1 MQPRTSTAALAGV
14 AAYDSPRIVSLGR
27 GADARS
33 VHASVAGADFFHVLG
48 APPALGRLF
57 RPQDDQPGAPAAV
70 LISHELWT
78 TRFGGADDVVGT
90 HMQLSGALVEIVGVM
105 PAGFIGIDADPVD
118 VWVPPSLAQ
127 AVGLASGDGWRADT
141 LGMHFVARLAR
152 GAGESAADLEAASA
166 LREAARATP
175 DLDPTPDVR
184 MTPIVLRGQN
194 PGPARSGDLLPLWL
208 ALVSALVLLIA
219 CANVANLLL
228 ARGVARQRDL
238 AMRLSLGAGSWRIA
252 RQQLVE
258 SLVLALFG
266 GAAGIVVAQWAMAL
280 MRRFPLPPAA
290 EQIDGRLLLFALA
303 LSLLTSLLFGVR
315 RASIP

>member
-1 MQPRTSTAALAGV
+1 MSALTRLWNLLSRRRRDRELQDEIDTHVALLEDAARADGLDGDLARHDARRRFGNPTAYREQAVGAGMTSWLADVAQDVRHALRQIRRAPGFTLAVIVTLALGIGGTTAVFSVVDALFLRAPTGVSDPSSLRRLFIARDSGTMTTGRGGGPGFWDDAVAMQPRTSTAALAGV

-152 GAGESAADLEAASA
+152 GANE
-166 LREAARATP
+166 
-175 DLDPTPDVR
+175 
-184 MTPIVLRGQN
+184 
-194 PGPARSGDLLPLWL
+194 
-208 ALVSALVLLIA
+208 
-219 CANVANLLL
+219 
-228 ARGVARQRDL
+228 
-238 AMRLSLGAGSWRIA
+238 
-252 RQQLVE
+252 
-258 SLVLALFG
+258 
-266 GAAGIVVAQWAMAL
+266 
-280 MRRFPLPPAA
+280 
-290 EQIDGRLLLFALA
+290 
-303 LSLLTSLLFGVR
+303 
-315 RASIP
+315 